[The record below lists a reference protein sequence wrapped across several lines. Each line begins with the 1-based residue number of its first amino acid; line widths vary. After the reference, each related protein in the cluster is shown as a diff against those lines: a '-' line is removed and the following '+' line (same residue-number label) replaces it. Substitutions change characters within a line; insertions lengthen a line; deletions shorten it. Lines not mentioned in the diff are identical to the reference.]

1 MLVSKTNILILVLF
15 FHSTLSQNKII
26 DICHG
31 EKDLTPRKQPR
42 NDNIN
47 NENLKDVLTLKAKK
61 NLERGSNIE
70 DFVGDKTPVL
80 GSNDKVT
87 NPRHDAGLLSTIV
100 EAYDMHYN
108 LRTSPD
114 DWWYHIIQTGKL
126 NSCYRLKKY
135 NI

>member
-1 MLVSKTNILILVLF
+1 M
-15 FHSTLSQNKII
+15 SQKII

-31 EKDLTPRKQPR
+31 EKDLTPRKPR
-42 NDNIN
+42 NDIN

-61 NLERGSNIE
+61 NVERGSNTE
-70 DFVGDKTPVL
+70 NFVGDKTPVL

-87 NPRHDAGLLSTIV
+87 NPWHDAGLLSTIV

-114 DWWYHIIQTGKL
+114 DWWYHIIQTGNL
-126 NSCYRLKKY
+126 NSYYSFFK
-135 NI
+135 